1 MKHQGRIFIGAI
13 LRILFGLVFGIT
25 SIPRRNRN
33 RPTEPLSVL
42 IVRFDLMGD
51 IVNALSA
58 ALAAR
63 ERWPNASIVFMA
75 PPRWKPIIDR
85 CESVD
90 EILAFDAGQLTHWPT
105 VLNVRAWFSALRML
119 KNVRARHFDIACSVY
134 GPVAGVV
141 VALSGAAWRVG
152 YQKEAPFCSF
162 DEPIAGYRKNGGPH
176 EAALATRIVADTHP
190 SWNVLSKGA
199 SPDERITAN
208 RPHVLIHPGSSHGA
222 AKRWPVQ
229 NWTECARL
237 IQARA
242 GQLTVVGLS
251 DSSVVAHALTT
262 AGIASSNRCGQT
274 SLNELMDVL
283 EDADVVISTDSGPG
297 HLARALGTPVVMLH
311 GPTDI
316 SIHGPGA
323 PNCRPLRVYIPCGP
337 CYNFE
342 RSAECQYADALCMH
356 WLTATSVRDAVYEL
370 LG

>member
-1 MKHQGRIFIGAI
+1 MKPRGRMFVGTI
-13 LRILFGLVFGIT
+13 LRILFGLLFGIT
-25 SIPRRNRN
+25 SISRINRN

-51 IVNALSA
+51 VVNALSA
-58 ALAAR
+58 AVAAR
-63 ERWPNASIVFMA
+63 ERWPNARIVFMA
-75 PPRWKPIIDR
+75 PPRWKTIVDR

-119 KNVRARHFDIACSVY
+119 SNIRARHFDFACSVY

-152 YQKEAPFCSF
+152 YQKEAPFRSF

-176 EAALATRIVADTHP
+176 EAALATRVVATTLP
-190 SWNVLSKGA
+190 SWNVLSKRP
-199 SPDERITAN
+199 SPGERISTK
-208 RPHVLIHPGSSHGA
+208 RPHVVIHPGSSHGH
-222 AKRWPVQ
+222 AKRWPEQ
-229 NWTECARL
+229 NWTECAHLLEPRV
-237 IQARA
+237 
-242 GQLTVVGLS
+242 GQITVVGLA
-251 DSSVVAHALTT
+251 DSSVVAHALHM
-262 AGIASSNRCGQT
+262 AGIVTSNRCGKT
-274 SLNELMDVL
+274 SLDELMNVL

-316 SIHGPGA
+316 SIHGPGS
-323 PNCRPLRVYIPCGP
+323 PNCRPLRVQIPCGP

-342 RSAECQYADALCMH
+342 RPAECQYADTLCMR
-356 WLTATSVRDAVYEL
+356 WLKATSVRDAVYEL
-370 LG
+370 LE